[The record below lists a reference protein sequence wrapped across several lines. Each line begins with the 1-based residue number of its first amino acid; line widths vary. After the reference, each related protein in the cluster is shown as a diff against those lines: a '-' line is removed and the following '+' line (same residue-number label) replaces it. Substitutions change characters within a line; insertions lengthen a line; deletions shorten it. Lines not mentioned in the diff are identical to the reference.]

1 MAKSASLCSAN
12 SFTCRGVMICSARD
26 FNSSG
31 FRGWVS
37 SDTRSPLTRT
47 VAGRP
52 TLSSRSEPLRW
63 TICVMAALKLNG
75 GGFPCGA
82 SPMRIHPEEDLAEF
96 DGLRVLDAHLA
107 DRALHLGLDFVHDL
121 HRLDDAH
128 DLPLADA
135 GPHLHVGLR
144 PRFRR
149 LVERAHHR

>member
-12 SFTCRGVMICSARD
+12 SFT
-26 FNSSG
+26 SSG

-63 TICVMAALKLNG
+63 TICVIAALKLNG

-82 SPMRIHPEEDLAEF
+82 SAMGIHPEEDLAEL
-96 DGLRVLDAHLA
+96 DGLGILHADLA
-107 DRALHLGLDFVHDL
+107 DRALHLGLNFVHDL

-128 DLPLADA
+128 HLPRDDS

-149 LVERAHHR
+149 LVEGADH